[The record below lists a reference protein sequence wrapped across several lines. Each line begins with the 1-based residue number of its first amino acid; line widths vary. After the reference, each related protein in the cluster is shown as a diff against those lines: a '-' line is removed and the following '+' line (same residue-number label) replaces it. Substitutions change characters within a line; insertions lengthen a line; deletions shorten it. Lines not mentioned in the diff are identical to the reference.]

1 MAINIQEILD
11 ADSDAQRID
20 KINYNFDQI
29 VANGGGP
36 IGLTGAKGAP
46 GSVGATGAQGAQ
58 GPIGPQGP
66 QGAYTDFFVVDD
78 ITEADSIY
86 LKQDTNAQHTS
97 TLTLGDENAISN
109 GSVLD
114 YEDSILRILPNQGVG
129 NNAIRFQTPTD
140 TSKYVDIN
148 FVDNGTIRA
157 FEFRTSPIGSSKTVY
172 EFNGSTLN
180 LTSSNVIKVKLDDV
194 ESNFISD
201 VKFSGNV
208 SMPETGVDVT
218 GKVITSTNAAGQF
231 AWTDPGVVP
240 IGTIVMAPQF
250 VIANSVD
257 FTTAGNPGY
266 DKIGRGTGDWAG
278 WYWCNGQTWGT
289 YVTPDL
295 RDRFALGYS
304 KNVADSTPSQ
314 TGNATAGSKN
324 VTQLTSVSVALPNH
338 THTTNI
344 GNDTIQEEIDGNPIT
359 TSILQPQTGG
369 SSNFISGNPNSAAST
384 TINIAPKT
392 ATVIYMIYLED
403 TNLTYSLAQ
412 VGGGG
417 QGVQGA

>member
-11 ADSDAQRID
+11 ADSEAQRID

-36 IGLTGAKGAP
+36 IGLTGAKGAS
-46 GSVGATGAQGAQ
+46 GSVGATGAQGPA
-58 GPIGPQGP
+58 GPTGPTGA
-66 QGAYTDFFVVDD
+66 QGAYSDFFVASD
-78 ITEADSIY
+78 ITEADAIY
-86 LKQDTNAQHTS
+86 LKQDTSGQHTT
-97 TLTLGDENAISN
+97 TLTLGEANAISN
-109 GSVLD
+109 GSVLN
-114 YEDSILRILPNQGVG
+114 YEDSALRILAVQDLG
-129 NNAIRFQTPTD
+129 NNVIRYQHSTD
-140 TSKYVDIN
+140 SSKYIDVN
-148 FVDNGTIRA
+148 FSDNGTTRA
-157 FEFRTSPIGSSKTVY
+157 LEWKTSAIGSSKTVY
-172 EFNGSTLN
+172 EFNGSTLY
-180 LTSSNVIKVKLDDV
+180 LTSSNIVKVKLDDV

-201 VKFSGNV
+201 VKFSGDV

-250 VIANSVD
+250 VIANSID
-257 FTTAGNPGY
+257 FTSSGDSGY
-266 DKIGRGTGDWAG
+266 DKIGRGTNDWAG

-314 TGNATAGSKN
+314 TGNTTAGSKN

-344 GNDTIQEEIDGNPIT
+344 GNTTIQEEIDGNPIT
-359 TSILQPQTGG
+359 TNILQPQTGG
-369 SSNFISGNPNSAAST
+369 SSNFISGNPNSSAST
-384 TINIAPKT
+384 TINISPKT
-392 ATVIYMIYLED
+392 ATVIYMIYLEN

-417 QGVQGA
+417 QGTQGI